1 MTQCFQAI
9 KNCIGP
15 AIFKILP
22 FLLIVGLFNA
32 CKNEETDLGL
42 NLLPV
47 NGSLYGT
54 VADTFSHFAWT
65 VPGDS
70 IKTDS
75 LSTNILGALNDPE
88 FGVSSASLYA
98 QVRLPEIN
106 LNYGSNPVLDSCV
119 LILKYGSSLIEGQ
132 PKSQQKINVYRVT
145 EDLKPASGYY
155 QNTPIAYGAKL
166 GYFEGTF
173 STSDSVLSISKG
185 DTVMLA
191 PQMRIRLSQNF
202 GNELIQTPVSNYSS
216 NLAFMN
222 WFKGIALIP
231 ASGSIPSGS
240 GAIVP
245 IELVN
250 AVSSLVVYY
259 NDSLKKEFSFT
270 GESERIQRYSFSN
283 RPSSIQQQLNDPG
296 KAKPTSYVQ
305 SMSGAK
311 ARINIPHLTNLV
323 KDGRK
328 VLVQEA
334 SITFYP
340 MAGTISSLHPA
351 PERFLFMEVDSVTGK
366 NIPLIDLID
375 QLLPPSGWRGYT
387 NYGGLYNKSDG
398 SITFR
403 FNRHL
408 QYILDTYLE
417 TGVDINKGFSLNLTG
432 DYPVTAGRFV
442 VDNTKTKIRVVYNKL

>member
-1 MTQCFQAI
+1 MTQCFQATKKSSSLI
-9 KNCIGP
+9 V
-15 AIFKILP
+15 FKILP
-22 FLLIVGLFNA
+22 FLLLASLFHA

-54 VADTFSHFAWT
+54 VADTFSHYAWT

-75 LSTNILGALNDPE
+75 LSSNMLGALNDPE

-106 LNYGSNPVLDSCV
+106 LNYGSSPKLDSCV
-119 LILKYGSSLIEGQ
+119 LILKYGSGLIEGQ
-132 PKSQQKINVYRVT
+132 PNSPQKINVYRIT
-145 EDLKPASGYY
+145 EDLKPEQAYY
-155 QNTPIAYGAKL
+155 QNTPIAYGDKL
-166 GYFEGTF
+166 GYFEGTY
-173 STSDSVLSISKG
+173 SPKDSVMSVSKG
-185 DTVMLA
+185 DTTMLP
-191 PQMRIRLSQNF
+191 PQMRIRLTQAF
-202 GNELIQTPVSNYSS
+202 GNELISTPVSNYSS
-216 NLAFMN
+216 NLAFLN

-250 AVSSLVVYY
+250 AVSSMVVYY

-283 RPSSIQQQLNDPG
+283 RPAAFQQQISTPG
-296 KAKPTSYVQ
+296 VKSDQTYVQ
-305 SMSGAK
+305 AMSGAK
-311 ARINIPHLTNLV
+311 TFVSIPHLTNLV

-328 VLVQEA
+328 TLVQEA

-340 MAGTISSLHPA
+340 VAGSITTLHPA
-351 PERFLFMEVDSVTGK
+351 PERFLWMEADSVTGK
-366 NIPLIDLID
+366 NIPVIDLID
-375 QLLPPSGWRGYT
+375 QLIPPVGWRGYT
-387 NYGGLYNKSDG
+387 NYGGLYNPADG

-408 QYILDTYLE
+408 QYIFDTYLE
-417 TGVDINKGFSLNLTG
+417 TGVDINKGFTLNLTG

-442 VDNTKTKIRVVYNKL
+442 VDHTKTKIRVVYNKL

>member
-9 KNCIGP
+9 KNGIRSSL
-15 AIFKILP
+15 FKFLP
-22 FLLIVGLFNA
+22 FLLFAVLIQS

-54 VADTFSHFAWT
+54 VADTFTHFAWT

-75 LSTNILGALNDPE
+75 LSSNILGALNDPE

-98 QVRLPEIN
+98 QLRLPEIN
-106 LNYGSNPVLDSCV
+106 LNYGTNPVLDSCV
-119 LILKYGSSLIEGQ
+119 LILKYGSGTVEGQ
-132 PKSQQKINVYRVT
+132 PESPQKINVYRIT
-145 EDLKPASGYY
+145 EDLKPESGYY
-155 QNTPIAYGAKL
+155 QNTPIAYGDKL
-166 GYFEGTF
+166 GFYEGTF
-173 STSDSVLSISKG
+173 SPKDSVLSISKG
-185 DTVMLA
+185 DSTMLA
-191 PQMRIRLSQNF
+191 PQLRIRLSQAF
-202 GNELIQTPVSNYSS
+202 GQELIQTPISNYSS
-216 NLAFMN
+216 NLAFIN

-245 IELVN
+245 VELVN

-259 NDSLKKEFSFT
+259 NDSLKKEFRFT
-270 GESERIQRYSFSN
+270 GESERIQRYSFN
-283 RPSSIQQQLNDPG
+283 QRPAALQQQLNEPG
-296 KAKPTSYVQ
+296 KATSTAYVQ
-305 SMSGAK
+305 GMSGTK
-311 ARINIPHLTNLV
+311 MRINIPHLTNLV

-328 VLVQEA
+328 ALVQEA

-340 MAGTISSLHPA
+340 LAGTINSIHPA
-351 PERFLFMEVDSVTGK
+351 PERFLFMEVDSITGK
-366 NIPLIDLID
+366 NIPVIDLID
-375 QLLPPSGWRGYT
+375 QLIPPSGWRGFT
-387 NYGGLYNKSDG
+387 NYGGLYSNSDG
-398 SITFR
+398 SVTFR
-403 FNRHL
+403 FNRHM

-417 TGVDINKGFSLNLTG
+417 TGVDINKGFTLNLTG

>member
-9 KNCIGP
+9 KNGIRSSL
-15 AIFKILP
+15 FKFLP
-22 FLLIVGLFNA
+22 FLLFAVLIQS

-54 VADTFSHFAWT
+54 VADTFTHYAWT

-75 LSTNILGALNDPE
+75 LSSNILGALNDPE

-98 QVRLPEIN
+98 QLRLPEIN
-106 LNYGSNPVLDSCV
+106 LNYGAFPVLDSCV
-119 LILKYGSSLIEGQ
+119 LILKYGSGTVEGQ
-132 PKSQQKINVYRVT
+132 PKSPQKINVYRIT
-145 EDLKPASGYY
+145 EDLKPESGYY
-155 QNTPIAYGAKL
+155 QNTPIAYGDKL
-166 GYFEGTF
+166 GFYEGTF
-173 STSDSVLSISKG
+173 APDDSVLSVVKG
-185 DTVMLA
+185 DSTMLA
-191 PQMRIRLSQNF
+191 PQLRIRLSQAF
-202 GNELIQTPVSNYSS
+202 GQELIQTPISNYSS
-216 NLAFMN
+216 NLAFIN

-270 GESERIQRYSFSN
+270 GESERIQRYSFN
-283 RPSSIQQQLNDPG
+283 QRPAALQQQLNEPG
-296 KAKPTSYVQ
+296 KSANMSYVQ
-305 SMSGAK
+305 GMSGTK
-311 ARINIPHLTNLV
+311 MRINIPHLTNLV

-340 MAGTISSLHPA
+340 LAGTINSIHPA
-351 PERFLFMEVDSVTGK
+351 PERFLFMEIDSLTGK
-366 NIPLIDLID
+366 NIPVIDLID
-375 QLLPPSGWRGYT
+375 QLIPPSGWRGFT
-387 NYGGLYNKSDG
+387 NYGGVYNSTDG
-398 SITFR
+398 SVTFR
-403 FNRHL
+403 FNRHM